1 MLLMFYHIREKK
13 PDNLEKVWCIDDEGT
28 QFPAIYYKASRTFA
42 DLETGDIRIVRAWSY
57 FL

>member
-1 MLLMFYHIREKK
+1 MLLMFYLLCEKR
-13 PDNLEKVWCIDDEGT
+13 PDNLEKIWCIDNKGA
-28 QFPAIYYKASRTFA
+28 QFPAIYHKASRTFK